1 MQKEGAMDAIR
12 DIAVLEG
19 QFSVRSLRSEREL
32 HEAYRLRHKVY
43 SEALK
48 WVPSS
53 HDELEVDDYDSIATS
68 LGLFAE
74 TGVLVGVIRLVPA
87 PGPFMLEKE
96 FTALMPGHDIR
107 KERDTNEITR
117 LTVDPTLT
125 DKGLSSRMLLV
136 LLKGMYQWLVAN
148 EVRYSYMV
156 IEKRFQRVLNLI
168 GFPAR
173 SISPYIALPPAGAL
187 SVAALLDW
195 EEFRVENSK
204 KRPEF
209 LEWMS
214 TVSRNVSPLPAEP
227 PGKSAPSEPEWTPVE
242 SYDPIRLQERED
254 VKLVTV

>member
-19 QFSVRSLRSEREL
+19 QFSVRTLRNDRER
-32 HEAYRLRHKVY
+32 HDAYRLRHKIY
-43 SEALK
+43 SETLK
-48 WVPSS
+48 WVPPS
-53 HDELEVDDYDSIATS
+53 HDELEVDEYDSIATS
-68 LGLFAE
+68 LGLFAD
-74 TGVLVGVIRLVPA
+74 TGAIVGVIRFVPA

-96 FTALMPGHDIR
+96 FAALMPGYEIR

-117 LTVDPTLT
+117 LTVDPTLA

-136 LLKGMYQWLVAN
+136 LLKGMYQWLVAH
-148 EVRYSYMV
+148 EIRYSYMV
-156 IEKRFQRVLNLI
+156 IEKRFQRVLNMI

-173 SISPYIALPPAGAL
+173 PISPCTALPPAGAL
-187 SVAALLDW
+187 SVAAVLDW

-209 LEWMS
+209 LEWIS
-214 TVSRNVSPLPAEP
+214 SPSQNIATIPVERPANTICET
-227 PGKSAPSEPEWTPVE
+227 EWTLVGP
-242 SYDPIRLQERED
+242 YDRVRGEAHEE

>member
-1 MQKEGAMDAIR
+1 MDTIR

-19 QFSVRSLRSEREL
+19 RFSVKTLRSDSEL
-32 HEAYRLRHKVY
+32 QEAYRLRHKVY
-43 SEALK
+43 SETLK
-48 WVPSS
+48 WVPPS
-53 HDELEVDDYDSIATS
+53 HDELEVDEYDLMATS

-74 TGVLVGVIRLVPA
+74 TGTLVGVIRLVPA

-96 FTALMPGHDIR
+96 FSSLMPDYDIR

-156 IEKRFQRVLNLI
+156 IEKRFQRVLSVM
-168 GFPAR
+168 GFPCR
-173 SISPYIALPPAGAL
+173 SISPSMALPPAGAV

-214 TVSRNVSPLPAEP
+214 TVREHTPSLPAAAANDP
-227 PGKSAPSEPEWTPVE
+227 SSEPEWTTVDAYDRVREPARE
-242 SYDPIRLQERED
+242 SGQ
-254 VKLVTV
+254 LVTV